1 MKEKEP
7 WDRFWGSGKIED
19 YLLYAGSAEKPDIG
33 LAEMIAMNNA
43 AEMSGIGGV
52 NTFGINNLP
61 AIALQQEMNAS
72 GAVREEEDFPG

>member
-7 WDRFWGSGKIED
+7 WDRFWGSGRIDD
-19 YLLYAGSAEKPDIG
+19 YLRYAGSAEKPDIG
-33 LAEMIAMNNA
+33 VPEMVAMNNA

-52 NTFGINNLP
+52 DTFGINILP

-72 GAVREEEDFPG
+72 SAVRDEEDFPS